1 MDALKQAE
9 KINREVSKGRSRK
22 YYRFRAAPY
31 YGGIATADCVGCC
44 LICIFCWSW
53 KIVTKS
59 GSAGKIY
66 SPEFVADKL
75 VKIARKNKFH
85 QMRISG
91 NEPTLNREHLLNLLA
106 AVPSHYHFILET
118 NGILLGSDRSYCH
131 DLARFSNLHVRV
143 SFKGCNGAEFEHL
156 TGMEANGFNLQLFA
170 LENLL
175 DEGVSC
181 HPAVVSY
188 FSKPATIKSLR
199 LNLESIDPSFRFF
212 ENEQLILYP
221 AIEERLRRFKF
232 IE

>member
-1 MDALKQAE
+1 MDAIKQAE
-9 KINREVSKGRSRK
+9 KITKEVSKGRNRK

-44 LICIFCWSW
+44 LTCIYCWSW
-53 KIVTKS
+53 KVVTKP
-59 GSAGKIY
+59 GTIGKIY

-91 NEPTLNREHLLNLLA
+91 NEPTLNREHLLDILT
-106 AVPSHYHFILET
+106 AVPSHYRFILET
-118 NGILLGSDRSYCH
+118 NGILLGSERSYCQ
-131 DLARFSNLHVRV
+131 DLAHFSNLHVRV
-143 SFKGCNGAEFEHL
+143 SFKGCNESEFEHL
-156 TGMEANGFNLQLFA
+156 TGMDANGFKFQLKA

-175 DEGVSC
+175 KEGVNC
-181 HPAVVSY
+181 HPAVMCC
-188 FSKPATIKSLR
+188 FSTQESIKSLR
-199 LNLESIDPSFRFF
+199 LRLESIDPSFRFF

-221 AIEERLRRFKF
+221 AIEERLRRYKF